1 MTKYNSSELDNAA
14 LRAAQDRF
22 ARAENPSSELPSQPP
37 TPPAPPAQAEAGG
50 APSLGQALESQA
62 PADNEAAPPAHNP
75 PSTEPEATPADGAS
89 VEREPA
95 SRAGGPPLYHP
106 APEAPRHATP
116 DTPAAANPP
125 STSPAEPPRPGE
137 WGQPQPGSYGT
148 PPAPPQRPSPTP
160 PPSQTP
166 PPPPNWPQRPSGF
179 GGGQERPDT
188 ERTQIVRRD
197 HLYPAPGNE
206 WPRPPQSQNWPAR
219 DSYPAQ
225 PGDPGPDTGYGQQLP
240 PGSAPEGGYGQQQP
254 RGGFAATPRPAAPF
268 TPASDRGADRSFTLQ
283 SQRREGPQQG
293 WRAAL
298 HRMHIP
304 VGKSAAE
311 TEYDLDISK
320 INKVLRYPKAIG
332 FAALKGGVGKTVCAM
347 SIASTIAEHRQKGE
361 VVALDTDHSGSLSRR
376 VRGDQIS
383 DIKRFVADDALHSTN
398 DVKAHMQSNHHRLSV
413 LGSSREPLAT
423 ALTPEEYLRAKQVL
437 QAGHLFTVV
446 DMDHSA
452 ASPAY
457 ETIMRSLDALV
468 VVTATSL
475 DSAEA
480 SQDIMDWLRARQ
492 MNELLTRTVVLIN
505 HQSPAKPH
513 LDLDATVS
521 HFRNSEQHDV
531 LEIPWDEHLAEA
543 GPINLDLLNK
553 TTRRQFVKVAAM
565 LVDSLPA
572 T

>member
-1 MTKYNSSELDNAA
+1 MTKYNSSELDSAA

-22 ARAENPSSELPSQPP
+22 ANENRSAEPGGQ
-37 TPPAPPAQAEAGG
+37 PPAPPAAPDQPDTGQG
-50 APSLGQALESQA
+50 SPSLGQALESQA
-62 PADNEAAPPAHNP
+62 APDNEPPPPAHNP
-75 PSTEPEATPADGAS
+75 VAEGYPDTQTPAAALEPEPHVDPA
-89 VEREPA
+89 PA
-95 SRAGGPPLYHP
+95 HRAAVPPLYHP
-106 APEAPRHATP
+106 TPEAPRHATP
-116 DTPAAANPP
+116 DTPAAGNPP
-125 STSPAEPPRPGE
+125 QTAPPPTPGLPPRPTHY
-137 WGQPQPGSYGT
+137 GQSQPPGQGIS
-148 PPAPPQRPSPTP
+148 PVSPQRPT
-160 PPSQTP
+160 QQFTP
-166 PPPPNWPQRPSGF
+166 PPPPSWPQRPAGF
-179 GGGQERPDT
+179 GAQSHPDV
-188 ERTQIVRRD
+188 ERTEVVQRRD
-197 HLYPAPGNE
+197 VYPGPGSD
-206 WPRPPQSQNWPAR
+206 WPRPPQTPAAPSQE
-219 DSYPAQ
+219 SYGGFPSQ
-225 PGDPGPDTGYGQQLP
+225 PPGPGPDAGYGQH
-240 PGSAPEGGYGQQQP
+240 P
-254 RGGFAATPRPAAPF
+254 RGGFTATPRQPAPF
-268 TPASDRGADRSFTLQ
+268 TPAGDRGADRSFTLQ
-283 SQRREGPQQG
+283 SQRKEGPQQG
-293 WRAAL
+293 WRAKL

-311 TEYDLDISK
+311 VEYDLDISK

-347 SIASTIAEHRQKGE
+347 SIASTIAAHRQKGE
-361 VVALDTDHSGSLSRR
+361 VVALDTDHSGSLARR

-383 DIKRFVADDALHSTN
+383 DIKRFVADEQLYSAN

-423 ALTPEEYLRAKQVL
+423 ALTPEEYLRALEVL
-437 QAGHLFTVV
+437 QAGHLFTIV

-457 ETIMRSLDALV
+457 ETVMRSLDALV

-480 SQDIMDWLRARQ
+480 SQDIMDWLRARKL
-492 MNELLTRTVVLIN
+492 NELLTRTVVLIN

-521 HFRNSEQHDV
+521 HFRNSEQHEV

-565 LVDSLPA
+565 LVDSLPP